1 MFFTASLLF
10 FATACSEREPEQKT
24 EKVIPVGV
32 YQVSELE
39 RQHASRYIG
48 TVQPGKTVKLSFK
61 TGGRVESVR
70 VDKGDSVKKGD
81 VLVSLEKTDLIY
93 AENLA
98 KSQLEMVLA
107 QYEKASNG
115 ATEED
120 IEQARLNA
128 VKAEDAYKYALDRFD
143 EVKELYQKGTATK
156 QAYEQAELEV
166 KIRES
171 DLKLAKEI
179 QAQVQKGARYEEIKA
194 LSAQVESAKTEYNY
208 RKSQLNEATLK
219 SPIDGIV
226 LDVLCE
232 EGEMA
237 GAGYPVMVLCNED
250 RVVHVG
256 VPEKELKNITLETDV
271 TIEKEDRMFESKIRH
286 ISDFPDTATGLYNVE
301 IESGELDEPFGATVT
316 VHFSLGKI
324 KGVFIPISAI
334 LNDGVDYVFTV
345 SQNRVVRKNITIE
358 EIDNFNARV
367 TGLVSGD
374 LLVTSGIG
382 RISAGDRVTV
392 KEVDYGTDN

>member
-194 LSAQVESAKTEYNY
+194 LSAQVESAKTSTITEN
-208 RKSQLNEATLK
+208 LN
-219 SPIDGIV
+219 
-226 LDVLCE
+226 
-232 EGEMA
+232 
-237 GAGYPVMVLCNED
+237 
-250 RVVHVG
+250 
-256 VPEKELKNITLETDV
+256 
-271 TIEKEDRMFESKIRH
+271 
-286 ISDFPDTATGLYNVE
+286 
-301 IESGELDEPFGATVT
+301 
-316 VHFSLGKI
+316 
-324 KGVFIPISAI
+324 
-334 LNDGVDYVFTV
+334 
-345 SQNRVVRKNITIE
+345 
-358 EIDNFNARV
+358 
-367 TGLVSGD
+367 
-374 LLVTSGIG
+374 
-382 RISAGDRVTV
+382 
-392 KEVDYGTDN
+392 